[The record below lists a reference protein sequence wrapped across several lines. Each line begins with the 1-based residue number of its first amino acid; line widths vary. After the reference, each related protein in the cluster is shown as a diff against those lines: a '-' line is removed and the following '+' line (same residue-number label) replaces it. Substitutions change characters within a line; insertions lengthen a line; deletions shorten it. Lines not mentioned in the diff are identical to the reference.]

1 MKYFFIFLIL
11 SFSILNADEVQRI
24 ESIVN
29 DISKLRSDYGQ
40 TQSSVV
46 EIELQLEE
54 ETYKNKILTL
64 NNETNT
70 LKKSIK
76 LKEENNIICKIIVP
90 KIIKTT
96 VIIKKNLNT
105 QSLEDKNKFPNLLMK
120 EQFKRTETITYTY
133 SFKTEVNIYD
143 IIDGEKIAVL
153 GKSTSF
159 TSNEKTLEWIK
170 ITGYFIDKVW
180 RISDT
185 EMWIKSSNVLKRV
198 A

>member
-64 NNETNT
+64 NNKTNT

-76 LKEENNIICKIIVP
+76 LKEENKIICKIIVP

-105 QSLEDKNKFPNLLMK
+105 QSLEDKNEFPNLLMK
-120 EQFKRTETITYTY
+120 EQFKRTETLTYTY
-133 SFKTEVNIYD
+133 SVKTEVNIYD

>member
-29 DISKLRSDYGQ
+29 DISKLRSDYEQ

-64 NNETNT
+64 NNKTNT

-76 LKEENNIICKIIVP
+76 LKEENKIICKIIVP

-105 QSLEDKNKFPNLLMK
+105 QSLEDKNEFPNLLMK
-120 EQFKRTETITYTY
+120 EQFKRTETLTYTY
-133 SFKTEVNIYD
+133 SVKTEVNIYD

>member
-64 NNETNT
+64 NNEINT

-76 LKEENNIICKIIVP
+76 LKEEKKIICKIIVP

-105 QSLEDKNKFPNLLMK
+105 QSLEDNNKFPNLLMK
-120 EQFKRTETITYTY
+120 EQFKRTETLTYTY
-133 SFKTEVNIYD
+133 SVKTEVNIYD

-170 ITGYFIDKVW
+170 ITGYFIGKVW

>member
-64 NNETNT
+64 NNKTNT

-76 LKEENNIICKIIVP
+76 LKKENKIICKIIVP

-120 EQFKRTETITYTY
+120 EQFKRTETLTYTY
-133 SFKTEVNIYD
+133 SVKTEVNIYD

-153 GKSTSF
+153 RKSTSF